1 MENINNKFKVAF
13 YTLGC
18 KVNQYETNAM
28 IDIFKNN
35 GYEIVDFNTYADVY
49 VVNTCTVTSMSDKK
63 SRQVLR
69 RAKHINPES
78 VLCAVGCYA
87 QVAKKD
93 IEKIEDVDII
103 LGNIEKKDIL
113 SAVNDYKQK
122 MFTKAIIDER
132 ASKNNIDTELTKQD
146 NVCDEQEKQVNSKG
160 KVINVDNIMKLQPY
174 QNYEGIAYS
183 EHARAEIKI
192 QDGCDRFCSYCI
204 IPYARGPVRSR
215 KPSDIICEIKRIVES
230 GVKEIV
236 ITGIHISSYGKDF
249 KNQKI
254 ECEGKNCDISIDD
267 NECKNN
273 LNDNYALID
282 LLEEINKIEGIKR
295 IRLGS
300 LEPRIITEEFVKRLV
315 KLEKICNHFHL
326 SLQSGCNETLQ
337 RMNRK
342 YTTEEFKHIVHLLR
356 SNIPEV
362 ALTTDVIVGFPGET
376 DEEFSK
382 TVEFLKEIKFSKM
395 HIFKYSIREG
405 TPAATFVN
413 QVSDSKKEERSNILL
428 EMSDIHEAAFAKQY
442 IGKSIEV
449 LFENETE
456 GHTTNYI
463 KIIRKN
469 NGEKSEIKQVIPI
482 KWEDNVLLV

>member
-1 MENINNKFKVAF
+1 MESTINNKPKVAF

-28 IDIFKNN
+28 IDIFKSN
-35 GYEIVDFNTYADVY
+35 GYEIVDFSDIADVY

-63 SRQVLR
+63 SRQILR
-69 RAKHINPES
+69 RAKHLNPNS

-87 QVAKKD
+87 QVAGNEIK
-93 IEKIEDVDII
+93 KIEDIDII

-113 SAVNDYKQK
+113 KAVQE
-122 MFTKAIIDER
+122 FII
-132 ASKNNIDTELTKQD
+132 AKTSTEGNK
-146 NVCDEQEKQVNSKG
+146 KKI
-160 KVINVDNIMKLQPY
+160 INVENIMKLQPY
-174 QNYEGIAYS
+174 QNYEGTAYS

-215 KPSDIICEIKRIVES
+215 NPKEIIEEIEKIAKS

-249 KNQKI
+249 KNENCNYGLI
-254 ECEGKNCDISIDD
+254 E
-267 NECKNN
+267 
-273 LNDNYALID
+273 
-282 LLEEINKIEGIKR
+282 LLEEINQINGIER

-326 SLQSGCNETLQ
+326 SLQSGCDETLK

-342 YTTEEFKHIVHLLR
+342 YTTSEFTNIVKTLR
-356 SNIPEV
+356 GNIPEV

-376 DEEFSK
+376 DEEFME
-382 TVEFLKEIKFSKM
+382 TVEFLRKIKFSKM
-395 HIFKYSIREG
+395 HVFKYSIRKG
-405 TPAATFVN
+405 TPAATFPN
-413 QVSDSKKEERSNILL
+413 QVSDVKKEERSNILI
-428 EMSDIHEAAFAKQY
+428 EMSDKNELEFASQY
-442 IGKSIEV
+442 IGQKISV

-463 KIIRKN
+463 KVVRKK
-469 NGEKSEIKQVIPI
+469 NGETSEIKKVVPI
-482 KWEDNVLLV
+482 KFEKGALHVT